1 MSLCLSVCLSSCV
14 RRFII
19 MVSVALCNCVQQ
31 FARDCNSVIVLELV
45 CLHNGVR
52 AVLAKRE
59 GFQYFFDCVV

>member
-1 MSLCLSVCLSSCV
+1 
-14 RRFII
+14 

-31 FARDCNSVIVLELV
+31 FARDGNSVIVLELV

-59 GFQYFFDCVV
+59 GFQDCFDCVV